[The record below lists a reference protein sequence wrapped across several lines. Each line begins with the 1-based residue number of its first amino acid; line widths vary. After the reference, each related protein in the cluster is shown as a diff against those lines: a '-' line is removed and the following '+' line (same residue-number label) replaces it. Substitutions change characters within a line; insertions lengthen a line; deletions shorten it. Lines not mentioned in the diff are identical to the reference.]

1 MMLKISKQV
10 SVKTNLQKKKV
21 FLNLLHK
28 SSNSLQTK
36 LSQAHRNQSQ
46 LNCPSKLST
55 PLHCMAVD
63 DFELLVINK

>member
-1 MMLKISKQV
+1 MMHKNSKQV
-10 SVKTNLQKKKV
+10 SVMANLKKRRFFK
-21 FLNLLHK
+21 LLHK
-28 SSNSLQTK
+28 SSNSLQTE
-36 LSQAHRNQSQ
+36 LSQAHRSQSQ